1 MTARGQPAPPGD
13 DPRPDRDRRGL
24 LLPLRLEEALGAASL
39 ALIFLIS
46 FGNVVMRYF
55 TDVSFAF
62 TEELSVFLLVFLTF
76 VGSASAVA
84 KNKHIAMTALI
95 DRAPPRLRLAAQATA
110 LLLGVAMFALIV
122 RYGGALAYDDFR
134 FGMTSPGLGV
144 PQWLYSVWLPV
155 LSAFVVLRLLERLF
169 RLLARN

>member
-1 MTARGQPAPPGD
+1 MIARGQPAEPEP
-13 DPRPDRDRRGL
+13 DPRSGDRRRGL
-24 LLPLRLEEALGAASL
+24 LLPLRFEEALGAAAL

-55 TDVSFAF
+55 TNVSFAF

-95 DRAPPRLRLAAQATA
+95 DRAPARLRRVAEATT
-110 LLLGVAMFALIV
+110 LLLGVAMFALIL

-155 LSAFVVLRLLERLF
+155 LSAFILLRLLERLF